1 MKLLLTVF
9 SVLLLSTGF
18 GQRKEDL
25 TKNNASPER
34 KAILNALKEALHPDL
49 NLTPKLVVKKLVTKG
64 GFAYFIGRV
73 KNEKGGDIDFRKTA
87 YKEAV
92 KERVFDGDGT
102 NALLR
107 KTGNKWKVLTFVI
120 GPTDVPWGCWW
131 KEFKA
136 PKDIFDYTEKN
147 CDYAERNK

>member
-1 MKLLLTVF
+1 MFLTF
-9 SVLLLSTGF
+9 FFVLLFYTGF
-18 GQRKEDL
+18 SQAKADL
-25 TKNNASPER
+25 SRNNASPER
-34 KAILNALKEALHPDL
+34 KAILNALKEALRPDL
-49 NLTPKLVVKKLVTKG
+49 NLTPKLVVKKLVTKN

-73 KNEKGGDIDFRKTA
+73 KNEKGGEIDFRKTA

-92 KERVFDGDGT
+92 KEGVFDGDRT

-131 KEFKA
+131 KKFKA

-147 CDYAERNK
+147 CDYEERNK